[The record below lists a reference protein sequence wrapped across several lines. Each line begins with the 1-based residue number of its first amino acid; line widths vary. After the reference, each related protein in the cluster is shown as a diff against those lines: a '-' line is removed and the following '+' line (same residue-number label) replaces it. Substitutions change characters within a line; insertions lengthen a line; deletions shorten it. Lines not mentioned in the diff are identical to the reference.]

1 MISKLFNYFDDENF
15 IEAIISD
22 KEKLNKTDINKIVIK
37 RVILNNSFCGYQA
50 AEYTKTQ
57 VKHINIEN
65 NKLHDYLL
73 SKQALYRQYLIKTK
87 SIIVHGIKNGNKLK
101 ISIENNNISCKVDN
115 QNNRQKNYILNDGD
129 HLDFLVEQGVM
140 SSNYRVKADMQHKF
154 RQINRFLEFI
164 KDIESYLPNDRPIH
178 IIDFGC
184 GKSYLTF
191 AVYHYLHN
199 ILKKDIYIHGLDL
212 KEQVIIDCNSLAKK
226 LNYDNLFFEIGD
238 ISTYNCPY
246 DVDMVMTLHAC
257 DTATDYA
264 LYNAIK
270 WNAKVILSV
279 PCCQH
284 ELNKQIKNED
294 FSSIF
299 KYGIIQERTSSLFT
313 DALRAN
319 ILELQGYRTQIL
331 EFIDIEHTPKNLLIR
346 AIKTGSPK
354 KDWTKVDNFVEKFS
368 IDPTLYRLLRGNKN
382 EK

>member
-101 ISIENNNISCKVDN
+101 ISIENNNGSCKVDN

-279 PCCQH
+279 PYCQH

>member
-37 RVILNNSFCGYQA
+37 RVILNSSFCGYQA

-73 SKQALYRQYLIKTK
+73 SKQALYRQYLLKTK

-101 ISIENNNISCKVDN
+101 ISIENNNGSCKVDN

-178 IIDFGC
+178 IIYFGC

-279 PCCQH
+279 PCYQH
-284 ELNKQIKNED
+284 ELNKQIKNDD

-368 IDPTLYRLLRGNKN
+368 IDPTLYRLLRGNKD

>member
-37 RVILNNSFCGYQA
+37 RVILYNSFYGYQA

-73 SKQALYRQYLIKTK
+73 SKQTLYRQYLIKTK

-101 ISIENNNISCKVDN
+101 ISIENNNGSCKVDN

-140 SSNYRVKADMQHKF
+140 SSNYRVKADMQQKF

-212 KEQVIIDCNSLAKK
+212 KEQVIVDCNSLAKK

-279 PCCQH
+279 PYCQH

>member
-37 RVILNNSFCGYQA
+37 RVIFNNSFYGFQA

-57 VKHINIEN
+57 VKHINIES

-101 ISIENNNISCKVDN
+101 ISIENNNSSCKVDN

-368 IDPTLYRLLRGNKN
+368 IDPTLYRLLRGNKD

>member
-37 RVILNNSFCGYQA
+37 RVILNNSFCGFQA

-101 ISIENNNISCKVDN
+101 ISIENNNSSCKVDN

-199 ILKKDIYIHGLDL
+199 ILKKDIYIHVLDL

-284 ELNKQIKNED
+284 ELNKQIKNDD

-354 KDWTKVDNFVEKFS
+354 KDWTKIDNFVEKFS

>member
-37 RVILNNSFCGYQA
+37 RVISNNSFYGYQA

-73 SKQALYRQYLIKTK
+73 SKQTLYRQYLIKTK

-101 ISIENNNISCKVDN
+101 ISIENNNSSCKVDN

-279 PCCQH
+279 LCCQH
-284 ELNKQIKNED
+284 ELNKQIKNDD

-319 ILELQGYRTQIL
+319 ILELQGYRAQIL

>member
-101 ISIENNNISCKVDN
+101 ISIENNNNSCKVDN

>member
-37 RVILNNSFCGYQA
+37 RVIFNNSFYGFQA

-101 ISIENNNISCKVDN
+101 ISIENNNNSCKVDN

-279 PCCQH
+279 PCFQH
-284 ELNKQIKNED
+284 ELNKQIKNDD

>member
-73 SKQALYRQYLIKTK
+73 SEQTLYRQYLIKTK

-101 ISIENNNISCKVDN
+101 ISIENNNGSCKVDN

-279 PCCQH
+279 PYCQH

-368 IDPTLYRLLRGNKN
+368 IDPTLYRLLRGNKD

>member
-37 RVILNNSFCGYQA
+37 RVILDNSFYGYQA